1 MSNSANDD
9 NFSSAA
15 EMLVLNSYGGEVL
28 RPLGPVALIC
38 EQVDHALS
46 DALNYQLNRRRQETV
61 EEFPEFAK
69 IPGYLRSEYRTPVS
83 LKRYASGEGHA
94 TILDTVRGHDLFI
107 VTDVLNY
114 GKTYTRF
121 QKNFPISP
129 DECFED
135 LCRLISAAH
144 GVAKRINVFMPYLYQ
159 GRRYRRESRESLDC
173 AVMLK
178 RLFDLGIAN
187 FITFDAHDDR
197 IANAVPRH
205 NFESAE
211 TSLQLLQALVREY
224 PDVKINKDNFM
235 VVSADEASITR
246 GIYYASIM
254 QVPLGIFYR
263 RYDPRLLSKFQY
275 TAQYLKAHADKLF
288 LGENVAGKDVLI
300 VDDMI
305 DTGKTVLECARKLKQ
320 RQANRIFV
328 AVSFAQFSLGIE
340 SFNKAYETKL
350 IDRIF
355 ATNLAYRPENLLAAD
370 WFCDVDLSS
379 YLALLIDGVNHNA
392 SLSQFINPNKRIG
405 RLLESYK
412 GESNAG

>member
-1 MSNSANDD
+1 MSNSASDD

-15 EMLVLNSYGGEVL
+15 EMLVLNSYGGEAL

-38 EQVDHALS
+38 EQVDPALS
-46 DALNYQLNRRRQETV
+46 DALNSHLRERRQKTL
-61 EEFPEFAK
+61 EEFPEFVK
-69 IPGYLRSEYRTPVS
+69 IPGYFRSEYRLPVS

-114 GKTYTRF
+114 GKSYTRF
-121 QKNFPISP
+121 QKNIPISP
-129 DECFED
+129 DECYED

-235 VVSADEASITR
+235 VVSADEASINR

-275 TAQYLKAHADKLF
+275 TAQYLKAHAEKLF

-305 DTGKTVLECARKLKQ
+305 DTGRTVLECARKLKQ
-320 RQANRIFV
+320 RKANRIFV
-328 AVSFAQFSLGIE
+328 AVSFAQFSLGLE
-340 SFNKAYETKL
+340 AFDKAHKSKL

-355 ATNLAYRPENLLAAD
+355 ATNLAYRPDELLAAD

-405 RLLESYK
+405 RLLEAYK
-412 GESNAG
+412 GESDAG